1 MEYFIFKALS
11 TSEKYIDIL
20 YVVNNAAFF
29 VSHRLPVALAA
40 RRHGYSIG
48 LLVGQAGSL
57 SMETGANL
65 KLEDANLTYQK
76 ISFSSTGMNPV
87 RESVGLIELIVKAA
101 RIRPELMH
109 CISPKGIIYGGIAAR
124 ILRTKSLVMAIS
136 GMGFIFTDGGG
147 SNKLRKLISYI
158 YIQLFK
164 FVLRHPNLRVIVQN
178 EDDMRT
184 IANIGS
190 LTADKIVLIP
200 GSGVQLERFIHAEI
214 KQKEPIVLMP
224 ARMLWDKG
232 VGEFIEAASQLKALV
247 PEWRFLMAGAADY
260 KNPTSLSPDLLE
272 EICLNSGIEWV
283 GHQDDMSAYFARAS
297 IVCLPS
303 YREGMPKCLL
313 EGAASGCAIVTSD
326 AIGCR
331 ESILPNV
338 TGLLVPVRDSE
349 ALKVALY
356 TLITNKELRESFGRE
371 GREWAI
377 KRFSLDN
384 VINQTLSI
392 YRELIIHEG

>member
-1 MEYFIFKALS
+1 MEHSIFKALS
-11 TSEKYIDIL
+11 TNEKNIDIL

-29 VSHRLPVALAA
+29 VSHRLPIALAA
-40 RRHGYSIG
+40 RGQGYTIG

-57 SMETGANL
+57 SMERGATLNL
-65 KLEDANLTYQK
+65 DDANLTYQK
-76 ISFSSTGMNPV
+76 ISFSSSGMSPI
-87 RESVGLIELIVKAA
+87 REGAGIIELIVRVA
-101 RIRPELMH
+101 RIGPKLIH
-109 CISPKGIIYGGIAAR
+109 CVSPKGIIYGGIAAR
-124 ILRTKSLVMAIS
+124 IVRAKSLVLAIS

-147 SNKLRKLISYI
+147 SNKLRKLISCI

-178 EDDMRT
+178 EDDLRT
-184 IANIGS
+184 ITNIGS
-190 LTADKIVLIP
+190 LRSDQIVLIP
-200 GSGVQLERFIHAEI
+200 GSGVQLERFIHADI
-214 KQKEPIVLMP
+214 KKKKPIVMLP

-232 VGEFIEAASQLKALV
+232 VGEFIEAATQLKTLV
-247 PEWRFLMAGAADY
+247 PDWRFLMVGAADY
-260 KNPTSLSPDLLE
+260 KNPTSLSSELLE
-272 EICLNSGIEWV
+272 AICLKSGLEWA
-283 GHQDDMSAYFARAS
+283 GHQDDMATYFAQAS

-338 TGLLVPVRDSE
+338 TGFLVPVRDSE
-349 ALKVALY
+349 ALKSALY
-356 TLITNKELRESFGRE
+356 TLISNKELRESFGCA

-377 KRFSLDN
+377 KRFGLDN

-392 YRELIIHEG
+392 YKELLNHGG